1 MKFST
6 AATEEEMESKE
17 MLRAPVSQK
26 PLLIEKPENPEY
38 IGGTVSIEINDKK
51 FSVPLGTTILDAC
64 RQNQIHI
71 PTLCHHEDL
80 CVAGVCR
87 ICVVEVE
94 GMQTLQASCAFPI
107 TAPIKIKTTSSYV
120 RKARK
125 HILDLLLSEHYG
137 ECYSCFRN
145 NNCELQSLA
154 KEYGVDEYNFGHV
167 NQPNFELDNSSFSV
181 VRDMN
186 KCVLCKRCVRT
197 CIDLQEV
204 GALEALDRGQ
214 FTHIGT
220 FWEKPLAE
228 VICINCGQCINRC
241 PTGALRAN
249 DPRDEI
255 WEAIDNPNKHVVIQT
270 APSPRA
276 AICEEFGM
284 GPGHSLTG
292 EMNTALRRIGF
303 DVVFDTNFTA
313 DLTIF
318 EEGTELIQRLYNAL
332 VKKEKVA
339 FPQFTSCS
347 PGWVKYLEHFY
358 PEYVDNLST
367 AKSPQQMFG
376 ALIKTFYAKK
386 KGIDP
391 KDIVSVA
398 VMPCSAKKFE
408 CNRPEMTDSGFKDV
422 DYGLTTRELAQMIK
436 EAGIYLPE
444 MPQSHFDD
452 PFGDASGAGLIFG
465 ATGGVME
472 AALRTV
478 IEFVTG
484 KKVEDIFANADIT
497 PVRGFEGIKYAELP
511 IPEVGPV
518 PKLIA
523 HLVPDWNWLKGA
535 TLKIAVVH
543 GTANAKK
550 VMDDIKAGGKFS
562 ECHFIEFMACPGG
575 CIGGGGQ
582 PIPTTP
588 EIRKLRA
595 KAIYDEDKSLPVRKS
610 HENRHVVDIYN
621 EFLTDGPCGHLSHK
635 LLHTH
640 YVKRGKYIA

>member
-1 MKFST
+1 
-6 AATEEEMESKE
+6 MEGKKS
-17 MLRAPVSQK
+17 MRAPVSQK
-26 PLLIEKPENPEY
+26 PHVIEKPEHPEH
-38 IGGTVSIEINDKK
+38 IGGSISIEINEKK
-51 FSVPLGTTILDAC
+51 VTVPFGTTILEAC
-64 RQNQIHI
+64 RQNQVHI

-87 ICVVEVE
+87 VCVVEVE
-94 GMQTLQASCAFPI
+94 GMRTLQASCAFPI
-107 TAPIKIKTTSSYV
+107 TAPIKVRTTTNEV
-120 RKARK
+120 RRARK
-125 HILDLLLSEHYG
+125 NIIDLLLSEHYG

-145 NNCELQSLA
+145 NNCELQTLA
-154 KEYGVDEYNFGHV
+154 KEYGVDHYNFGHV
-167 NQPNFELDNSSFSV
+167 TSPRYEVDNSSYSV
-181 VRDMN
+181 VRDMD
-186 KCVLCKRCVRT
+186 KCILCKRCVRT

-204 GALEALDRGQ
+204 GVLEAIDRGHN
-214 FTHIGT
+214 THIGT
-220 FWEKPLAE
+220 FWDKPLAE

-255 WEAIDNPNKHVVIQT
+255 WAAIDDPKKHVVIQT

-284 GPGHSLTG
+284 EAGTSLTG
-292 EMNTALRRIGF
+292 EMNTALKRIGF

-318 EEGTELIQRLYNAL
+318 EEGTELIIRLYNAL
-332 VKKEKVA
+332 VKKEPV
-339 FPQFTSCS
+339 FLPQFTSCS

-358 PEYVDNLST
+358 PEYIPNLST

-376 ALIKTFYAKK
+376 ALIKTFYAQK

-398 VMPCSAKKFE
+398 LMPCSAKKFE
-408 CNRPEMTDSGFKDV
+408 CNRPEMIDSGYKDV

-444 MPQSHFDD
+444 MPKANFDD
-452 PFGDASGAGLIFG
+452 PFGEASGAGLIFG

-478 IEFVTG
+478 VEFVTG
-484 KKVEDIFANADIT
+484 KKVENIFANADII
-497 PVRGFEGIKYAELP
+497 PLRGFEGIKYAELP
-511 IPEVGPV
+511 ITEVGPV
-518 PKLIA
+518 PELIK
-523 HLVPDWNWLKGA
+523 HLVKDWNWLKGA
-535 TLKIAVVH
+535 TLKVAVAH

-588 EIRKLRA
+588 EIRKQRA
-595 KAIYDEDKSLPVRKS
+595 KAIYDEDNSLPVRKS
-610 HENRHVVDIYN
+610 HENRHVVEIYN
-621 EFLTDGPCGHLSHK
+621 EFLKEGPCGHLSHK